1 MKQLLCILSL
11 LAISQ
16 AYAIVNIGPKV
27 GMGISTIIG
36 DKTENFKSK
45 PSYSIGAMSRL
56 GLLFLDLQAEIL
68 YTSKGASKGATIG
81 ASGPQSEINYNLAYL
96 EFPIIARI
104 PVLPMLGFYGGV
116 SFNTLLSAEKDDG
129 NVSNIKNNTTKNETS
144 IILGGDFTLLETI
157 SLDARYSLGLN
168 NPNINPDASTQL
180 NQNISL
186 MAGYMF

>member
-11 LAISQ
+11 FAISQ
-16 AYAIVNIGPKV
+16 AYAIVNVGPKV
-27 GMGISTIIG
+27 GVGISTIIG

-68 YTSKGASKGATIG
+68 YTNKGTSTKATN
-81 ASGPQSEINYNLAYL
+81 AQNESHFNLSYL
-96 EFPIIARI
+96 EIPLIVRMPI
-104 PVLPMLGFYGGV
+104 LPMIGFYGGV

-129 NVSNIKNNTTKNETS
+129 SVSNIKNTTTKNETS
-144 IILGGDFTLLETI
+144 LIIGGDFTLLETI
-157 SLDARYSLGLN
+157 SLDARYSLGLS
-168 NPNINPDASTQL
+168 NPNITPDASTQL